1 MDTSPRRREKQR
13 YRGNF
18 RRYMSEASRDT
29 LLDQARDAASRG
41 DWRQAHAL
49 LAGADARGLL
59 SGPDLAFLA
68 NVAYAAG
75 HLDQTI
81 EVWERIHAE
90 SLRVGDPPTA
100 AGAAV
105 RIALHLL
112 LDTALMAPVRGWL
125 ARVERLLE
133 GQPESATHAW
143 LAVVRNYERMLSG
156 DFPCARKW
164 ARRAIELGSRWDQ
177 AATAIGRVAEARSLI
192 LEGEVRQG
200 LGLLD
205 EAAVVT
211 VSGELDPLATGMVYC
226 ELVCALQALAQYD
239 LAQEWTEAMERFT
252 RRDGIGSLHGR
263 CRVHRA
269 EILRLRGSL
278 EEAEREAVEAC
289 DELRPYLRREMGWP
303 LTELG
308 RIRLQK
314 GDVGGAEEAFSAAH
328 QVGWDPQPGPA
339 LVHLTRG
346 DRAQAL
352 AMIRDALE
360 RPSNLPSKELPPN
373 TDLRRAP
380 LLAAQ
385 VEIEIAAGHLDR
397 AGAAAQELQ
406 RIAARFESKAL
417 TASALLAQA
426 RVRLAGGSAA
436 DAHRDFEAAAQ
447 LWNEV
452 RTPYE
457 MAVARLGLADA
468 LRAEG
473 NETEALMEL
482 RAASSTLAQIGAA
495 HHAEAAAAD
504 KPAAAKINVFR
515 REGDYWSITFD
526 GRVVRVR
533 DLKGLRYLA
542 RLLAD
547 PGREFHVLELTALES
562 GEPVAADLRFQ
573 DSGAVLDTR
582 AKEAYRRRLAEIEED
597 LAQAATLGDP
607 ARAARSEAERD
618 FVRRELSGAIGLGG
632 RDRRANSTSER
643 ARAAVTSALRQ
654 ALTRIR
660 AHDTLLAQHLDRTI
674 RTGTTC
680 AYLPDPRW
688 QATWKQ
694 D

>member
-1 MDTSPRRREKQR
+1 
-13 YRGNF
+13 
-18 RRYMSEASRDT
+18 MSEATRDT

-41 DWRQAHAL
+41 DWREAHAL
-49 LAGADARGLL
+49 LAGADERGLL
-59 SGPDLAFLA
+59 SGPDLPFLA

-75 HLDQTI
+75 HPDQTI
-81 EVWERIHAE
+81 EVWERIHAD
-90 SLRVGDPPTA
+90 SLRAGDHPAA

-133 GQPESATHAW
+133 GQPDSAIHAW

-156 DFPCARKW
+156 DFPAARQW
-164 ARRAIELGSRWDQ
+164 ARRAIELGLRWDQ

-200 LGLLD
+200 LRLLD

-211 VSGELDPLATGMVYC
+211 VSGELDPFSTGMVYC

-239 LAQEWTEAMERFT
+239 RAEEWTEAMERYT
-252 RRDGIGSLHGR
+252 RRSGIGSIHGR

-278 EEAEREAVEAC
+278 NEAERQAVEAC

-314 GDVGGAEEAFSAAH
+314 GDVGGAEDAFRAAH
-328 QVGWDPQPGPA
+328 QVGWDPQPGLA

-346 DRAQAL
+346 DTAQAV

-360 RPSNLPSKELPPN
+360 RPANVPSKELPPN

-385 VEIEIAAGHLDR
+385 SEIEIAAGHLDR
-397 AGAAAQELQ
+397 ARSAAEELQ
-406 RIAARFESKAL
+406 GIAARFESKVL
-417 TASALLAQA
+417 TASALLARA
-426 RVRLAGGSAA
+426 RVRLAEGSAPE
-436 DAHRDFEAAAQ
+436 AHRDFEAAAH
-447 LWNEV
+447 LSNEV

-457 MAVARLGLADA
+457 MAIARLGLAAA

-473 NETEALMEL
+473 SEPEALLEL
-482 RAASSTLAQIGAA
+482 QAARSMLKQIGAA
-495 HHAEAAAAD
+495 HLAEA
-504 KPAAAKINVFR
+504 PAAEEPVAAHVNIFR

-526 GRVVRVR
+526 GRLVRMR

-547 PGREFHVLELTALES
+547 PGREFHALELTALES
-562 GEPVAADLRFQ
+562 GEPVPTDLRFQ
-573 DSGAVLDTR
+573 DSGEILDPR
-582 AKEAYRRRLAEIEED
+582 AKEAYRRRLAEIDED
-597 LAQAATLGDP
+597 LAQAASLGDP
-607 ARAARSEAERD
+607 DRTARAEAERT
-618 FVRRELSGAIGLGG
+618 FVRRELSRAVGLGG
-632 RDRRANSTSER
+632 RDRRASSASER
-643 ARAAVTSALRQ
+643 ARAAVTRALRQ

-660 AHDTLLAQHLDRTI
+660 THDALLAKHLDRTV
-674 RTGTTC
+674 RTGTYC
-680 AYLPDPRW
+680 AYLPDPRTPAAW
-688 QATWKQ
+688 IGGVTG
-694 D
+694 